1 MEKLPAPNIIW
12 SAGENSGDFL
22 ASEVLP
28 SVMQEFPE
36 IEMDGIGGDRMIQSG
51 LTPWFH
57 AKDLSVRGYIEVIK
71 HLPRIL
77 KIRSQMLRRVTKMP
91 PNAFIGVD
99 APDFNLAIEE
109 RARSKGVPVIH
120 MVAPA
125 VWAWRPN
132 RIHQIKRAVDHLLLI
147 FPFEKEIFDKASEIL
162 GFSMP
167 ELCFEKNDRLDI
179 TEYTQPAMVTAS
191 IAMMKVFMERTG
203 ITPSVAAGL
212 SLGEYPAMAAAG
224 VMSAEDAIRT
234 VRQRGIL
241 MQEAVPAGVGAMS
254 AVLAMDGEKIEE
266 VIAPID
272 GVQIANYN
280 CPGQIVISGK
290 KEAVDEAAVKFKEAG
305 AKRVLPLNVSGPF
318 HSSLLEEAGEKL
330 GEVLAQVEVHTPV
343 IPYIANVT
351 AGYVTDAGDVKP
363 LLIKQVSSS
372 VRWEQSIRRMLEDGV
387 DTFIEIGPGRTLT
400 GFMKK
405 IDRNAKAMNIEKL
418 EDIEKVKEALGC

>member
-36 IEMDGIGGDRMIQSG
+36 VEMDGIGGDRMIQSG

-109 RARSKGVPVIH
+109 RARTKGVPVIH

-147 FPFEKEIFDKASEIL
+147 FPFEKEIFDKAGIPSTYIGHPLARLIPLEPKTEEARRELGLPIQGPVVAVLPGSRKDEIRWCGPQFFGACDVIL
-162 GFSMP
+162 KS
-167 ELCFEKNDRLDI
+167 D
-179 TEYTQPAMVTAS
+179 
-191 IAMMKVFMERTG
+191 
-203 ITPSVAAGL
+203 PSVKF
-212 SLGEYPAMAAAG
+212 
-224 VMSAEDAIRT
+224 I
-234 VRQRGIL
+234 
-241 MQEAVPAGVGAMS
+241 VPAA
-254 AVLAMDGEKIEE
+254 
-266 VIAPID
+266 
-272 GVQIANYN
+272 
-280 CPGQIVISGK
+280 
-290 KEAVDEAAVKFKEAG
+290 DEARKAEISKI
-305 AKRVLPLNVSGPF
+305 L
-318 HSSLLEEAGEKL
+318 
-330 GEVLAQVEVHTPV
+330 
-343 IPYIANVT
+343 
-351 AGYVTDAGDVKP
+351 
-363 LLIKQVSSS
+363 
-372 VRWEQSIRRMLEDGV
+372 
-387 DTFIEIGPGRTLT
+387 DTFP
-400 GFMKK
+400 
-405 IDRNAKAMNIEKL
+405 
-418 EDIEKVKEALGC
+418 KVKEATVLTLGNSHKAMESSDAILVASGTATLEAALYKKPLVVGYAMPALSAMLILSKGQTKWISLPNILAQKTLVPECVQMFCSPEILASHVMHALEPARAEMLRDIFTEMHHTLLRDTPKLASEAIANVLHKS